1 VNYQKERNIE
11 FEIVGREGSQS
22 AAKVLQT
29 ARRKPRRTYQETR
42 LTWISEMI
50 SKLGRNFAKS
60 AEDPEGA
67 LRRYR
72 DVGCAADSPRWSKPG
87 ASSRLF
93 WREAAGDPC

>member
-1 VNYQKERNIE
+1 MNYQKERNIE

-22 AAKVLQT
+22 AGKGPADRPSEAEADLSG
-29 ARRKPRRTYQETR
+29 TR

-72 DVGCAADSPRWSKPG
+72 DVGCGADSPRWSKLG
-87 ASSRLF
+87 APSRLF